1 MDGAVI
7 RYHRGVVVNFK
18 RFQMRK
24 RNACCGRIDTMKKT
38 SLRATP
44 AS

>member
-1 MDGAVI
+1 MAGALI
-7 RYHRGVVVNFK
+7 RYHGGAVNFK

-24 RNACCGRIDTMKKT
+24 RNACCGCIDTMKKT